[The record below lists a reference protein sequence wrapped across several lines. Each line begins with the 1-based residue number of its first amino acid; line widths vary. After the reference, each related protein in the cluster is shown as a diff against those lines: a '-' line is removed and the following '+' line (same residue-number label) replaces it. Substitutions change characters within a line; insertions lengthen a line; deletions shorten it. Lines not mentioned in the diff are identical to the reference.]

1 MVTWKQ
7 RLQGATLYALKF
19 IKTIKSKENKT
30 MENVFYK
37 SYKELV
43 SEYFGIDYKVG
54 ENAPKLSKQLSK
66 KGIAYTQEELQAF
79 SELLLAVFSDCK
91 ELVYTFKLSDILP
104 SYKEAEDWAFDGS
117 CNEPGGAGELT
128 SIALQTS
135 DLARYCYIFNENNS
149 PKARFYYLEDEQG
162 ELGLSDMYSWEGH
175 GFYLAPQILLAIF
188 YNRKLSDFQE
198 TRENIVY
205 ENNSGGF
212 WCNMASEQYK
222 KFVTD
227 TEISADVDLD
237 KAIDVLREEGF
248 VWSDNQDRYINLDD
262 EDFTFCENI
271 EDFEELYYV
280 NTCEHCGCP
289 FSVNGDYA
297 EVQGNYFCSDDCASM
312 ECVWSEYYSEY
323 ILIDDS
329 SCCDDCGDS
338 FYHDDM
344 EEGSDGCLYCSDC
357 IHDHLE
363 DEEEIA

>member
-7 RLQGATLYALKF
+7 RLQGETLYALEF

-66 KGIAYTQEELQAF
+66 KGIEYTQEELQAF

-104 SYKEAEDWAFDGS
+104 SYREAEDWAFDGS

-149 PKARFYYLEDEQG
+149 PKARFYYLQDEKG

-227 TEISADVDLD
+227 TEISAEVDLD
-237 KAIDVLREEGF
+237 KAIDSLKSEGYA
-248 VWSDNQDRYINLDD
+248 WSDRQDRYIHVE
-262 EDFTFCENI
+262 EDGYVWCDNI
-271 EDFEELYYV
+271 EDFEDDCYV
-280 NTCEHCGCP
+280 GTCEHCDCP
-289 FSVNGDYA
+289 FSTNGDYA
-297 EVQGNYFCSDDCASM
+297 EVQGVYFCSYDCASE
-312 ECVWSEYYSEY
+312 ECVWSEWHNEF
-323 ILIDDS
+323 ILIDDAS
-329 SCCDDCGDS
+329 RCEQCWED
-338 FYHDDM
+338 FYTEDM
-344 EEGSDGCLYCSDC
+344 EEGSDGCLYCCNC
-357 IHDHLE
+357 IHEHLE

>member
-19 IKTIKSKENKT
+19 IKTLKSKENKI

-66 KGIAYTQEELQAF
+66 KGIEYTQEELQAF
-79 SELLLAVFSDCK
+79 AELLLAVFSDCK
-91 ELVYTFKLSDILP
+91 ELVYTFKLSNILP
-104 SYKEAEDWAFDGS
+104 SYREAEDWAFDGS

-198 TRENIVY
+198 IRDSIVY

-212 WCNMASEQYK
+212 GVIWHQSNIKSLLLIQ
-222 KFVTD
+222 KFQQMLT
-227 TEISADVDLD
+227 
-237 KAIDVLREEGF
+237 
-248 VWSDNQDRYINLDD
+248 
-262 EDFTFCENI
+262 
-271 EDFEELYYV
+271 
-280 NTCEHCGCP
+280 
-289 FSVNGDYA
+289 
-297 EVQGNYFCSDDCASM
+297 
-312 ECVWSEYYSEY
+312 
-323 ILIDDS
+323 LIK
-329 SCCDDCGDS
+329 
-338 FYHDDM
+338 
-344 EEGSDGCLYCSDC
+344 L
-357 IHDHLE
+357 
-363 DEEEIA
+363 

>member
-1 MVTWKQ
+1 
-7 RLQGATLYALKF
+7 
-19 IKTIKSKENKT
+19 

-66 KGIAYTQEELQAF
+66 KGIEYTQEELQAF
-79 SELLLAVFSDCK
+79 AELLLAVFSDCK

-104 SYKEAEDWAFDGS
+104 SYREA
-117 CNEPGGAGELT
+117 
-128 SIALQTS
+128 
-135 DLARYCYIFNENNS
+135 
-149 PKARFYYLEDEQG
+149 
-162 ELGLSDMYSWEGH
+162 
-175 GFYLAPQILLAIF
+175 
-188 YNRKLSDFQE
+188 
-198 TRENIVY
+198 
-205 ENNSGGF
+205 
-212 WCNMASEQYK
+212 
-222 KFVTD
+222 
-227 TEISADVDLD
+227 
-237 KAIDVLREEGF
+237 
-248 VWSDNQDRYINLDD
+248 

-280 NTCEHCGCP
+280 NTCDHCGCA

-297 EVQGNYFCSDDCASM
+297 EVQGVYFCSDDCASM
-312 ECVWSEYYSEY
+312 ECVWSEYYSDY

-338 FYHDDM
+338 FYNEDL

>member
-1 MVTWKQ
+1 MVTWEQ
-7 RLQGATLYALKF
+7 RLQGETLHALKF
-19 IKTIKSKENKT
+19 IKIIKSKENKI

-104 SYKEAEDWAFDGS
+104 SYREAKDWAFDGS

-198 TRENIVY
+198 THDNIVY
-205 ENNSGGF
+205 ENNPGGF

-227 TEISADVDLD
+227 TKISAEVDIC
-237 KAIDVLREEGF
+237 KAVEVLREEGF
-248 VWSDNQDRYINLDD
+248 VWSDNQDLYINLDD
-262 EDFTFCENI
+262 EDFTFCGDC
-271 EDFEELYYV
+271 ED
-280 NTCEHCGCP
+280 
-289 FSVNGDYA
+289 
-297 EVQGNYFCSDDCASM
+297 YF
-312 ECVWSEYYSEY
+312 YN
-323 ILIDDS
+323 
-329 SCCDDCGDS
+329 
-338 FYHDDM
+338 DDM

>member
-30 MENVFYK
+30 METVYYK

-66 KGIAYTQEELQAF
+66 KGIEYTQEELQAF

-91 ELVYTFKLSDILP
+91 ELVYTFKLSDVLP
-104 SYKEAEDWAFDGS
+104 SYRDAEDWAFDGS

-149 PKARFYYLEDEQG
+149 PLF
-162 ELGLSDMYSWEGH
+162 
-175 GFYLAPQILLAIF
+175 
-188 YNRKLSDFQE
+188 
-198 TRENIVY
+198 
-205 ENNSGGF
+205 
-212 WCNMASEQYK
+212 
-222 KFVTD
+222 
-227 TEISADVDLD
+227 
-237 KAIDVLREEGF
+237 
-248 VWSDNQDRYINLDD
+248 
-262 EDFTFCENI
+262 
-271 EDFEELYYV
+271 
-280 NTCEHCGCP
+280 
-289 FSVNGDYA
+289 
-297 EVQGNYFCSDDCASM
+297 
-312 ECVWSEYYSEY
+312 
-323 ILIDDS
+323 DDS
-329 SCCDDCGDS
+329 SCCEDCGDY
-338 FYHDDM
+338 FYNEDLED
-344 EEGSDGCLYCSDC
+344 GSDGCLYCSDC

>member
-1 MVTWKQ
+1 ME
-7 RLQGATLYALKF
+7 
-19 IKTIKSKENKT
+19 TIY
-30 MENVFYK
+30 YK

-66 KGIAYTQEELQAF
+66 KGIEYTQEELQAF

-104 SYKEAEDWAFDGS
+104 SYREAEDW
-117 CNEPGGAGELT
+117 
-128 SIALQTS
+128 
-135 DLARYCYIFNENNS
+135 
-149 PKARFYYLEDEQG
+149 
-162 ELGLSDMYSWEGH
+162 
-175 GFYLAPQILLAIF
+175 
-188 YNRKLSDFQE
+188 
-198 TRENIVY
+198 
-205 ENNSGGF
+205 
-212 WCNMASEQYK
+212 
-222 KFVTD
+222 
-227 TEISADVDLD
+227 
-237 KAIDVLREEGF
+237 
-248 VWSDNQDRYINLDD
+248 
-262 EDFTFCENI
+262 
-271 EDFEELYYV
+271 
-280 NTCEHCGCP
+280 
-289 FSVNGDYA
+289 
-297 EVQGNYFCSDDCASM
+297 ASM

>member
-7 RLQGATLYALKF
+7 RLQGATLYDLKF

-66 KGIAYTQEELQAF
+66 KGIEYTQEELQAF

-91 ELVYTFKLSDILP
+91 ELVYTFKLSDTLP
-104 SYKEAEDWAFDGS
+104 SYREAEDWAFDGS

-135 DLARYCYIFNENNS
+135 DLARYCYIYNENNQ

-188 YNRKLSDFQE
+188 YRRKLSDFQE
-198 TRENIVY
+198 THENIVY
-205 ENNSGGF
+205 ENNSAGF
-212 WCNMASEQYK
+212 WCNMASQQYK

-248 VWSDNQDRYINLDD
+248 VWSDNQYRYINLDD
-262 EDFTFCENI
+262 EDFTFCGNI
-271 EDFEELYYV
+271 EDFEESYYV
-280 NTCEHCGCP
+280 STCDHCGCA

-297 EVQGNYFCSDDCASM
+297 EVQGNYFCSVDCASM
-312 ECVWSEYYSEY
+312 ECVWSEYHSEY

-329 SCCDDCGDS
+329 SCCEDCEDY
-338 FYHDDM
+338 FYNDDM

>member
-1 MVTWKQ
+1 
-7 RLQGATLYALKF
+7 
-19 IKTIKSKENKT
+19 

-54 ENAPKLSKQLSK
+54 ENAPKLSKQLSRAK
-66 KGIAYTQEELQAF
+66 IAYEQEELQAF
-79 SELLLAVFSDCK
+79 AELLLAVFSDCK

-104 SYKEAEDWAFDGS
+104 SYREAEDWAFDGS

-135 DLARYCYIFNENNS
+135 DLARYCYIFNEHNS

-227 TEISADVDLD
+227 IEISAEVDLD

-248 VWSDNQDRYINLDD
+248 
-262 EDFTFCENI
+262 
-271 EDFEELYYV
+271 
-280 NTCEHCGCP
+280 
-289 FSVNGDYA
+289 
-297 EVQGNYFCSDDCASM
+297 
-312 ECVWSEYYSEY
+312 VWSEYYSEY

-338 FYHDDM
+338 FYNEDL

-357 IHDHLE
+357 IYDHLE

>member
-1 MVTWKQ
+1 
-7 RLQGATLYALKF
+7 
-19 IKTIKSKENKT
+19 
-30 MENVFYK
+30 METVYYK
-37 SYKELV
+37 SYKEIV

-66 KGIAYTQEELQAF
+66 KGIKYTQEELQAF

-91 ELVYTFKLSDILP
+91 ELVYTFKLSNILP
-104 SYKEAEDWAFDGS
+104 SYREAEDWAFDGS

-149 PKARFYYLEDEQG
+149 PKARFYYLEDEHG
-162 ELGLSDMYSWEGH
+162 EIGLSDMYSWEGH

-198 TRENIVY
+198 IRDSIVY

-227 TEISADVDLD
+227 TEISAEVDLD
-237 KAIDVLREEGF
+237 KAVDVLREEGF
-248 VWSDNQDRYINLDD
+248 VWSDNQYRYINLDD
-262 EDFTFCENI
+262 DDFTFCENI
-271 EDFEELYYV
+271 EDFEESYYV
-280 NTCEHCGCP
+280 STCDHCGCA

-312 ECVWSEYYSEY
+312 ECVWSEYHSEY

-329 SCCDDCGDS
+329 SCCEDCQDY
-338 FYHDDM
+338 FYNDDM
-344 EEGSDGCLYCSDC
+344 EEGFDGCLYCSDC